1 MELFNYTV
9 TALASAVTNPTTI
22 IMMFVL
28 GFLFY
33 SRNKKIAIMQKL
45 IIGEEINSALEMT
58 ISQIVLGIFVG
69 LIASVLMS
77 FVGVVFTN
85 LTSIFALFVI
95 SIL

>member
-33 SRNKKIAIMQKL
+33 SRNKKIAI
-45 IIGEEINSALEMT
+45 IN
-58 ISQIVLGIFVG
+58 IRI
-69 LIASVLMS
+69 
-77 FVGVVFTN
+77 TN
-85 LTSIFALFVI
+85 TYLVKG
-95 SIL
+95 